1 MNNDIC
7 LGCMSK
13 KGSEAECPKC
23 GYIEGTPQILPALTP
38 GTVIADRYLVGKKI
52 SSNGEGIV
60 YIALDRES
68 GRKVTLHEYL
78 PVTLCTRITGDDAI
92 KVNPG
97 AEGAYDDYRE
107 DFLEIHKAV
116 ARISNIPAIVPVLD
130 IFECNNTVYAVYENV
145 AGKPLT
151 EIIRRAKRLTWDEA
165 RPIFLPLISAMI
177 SAHSIGL
184 VHFGINPDCVYMT
197 HDGRL
202 VITGFG
208 IPDARFSET
217 ELAPELYDGYS
228 AIEQYALEGER
239 GKWSDVYSLSAVIY
253 FCLTGKRPPDSVS
266 RAYDPRLKIPTELA
280 DVIPAHVVTALSG
293 GLQVQPEKRTPG
305 FEELKNELS
314 LRAPSRS
321 RDDGAQRAPYQKTPA
336 PAGANRNAAK
346 KSGPWYENL
355 SQLQYGLLAAGITL
369 VTLGLLVWIVWPG
382 VKNAIETSLPNHSS
396 GSTTVVIS
404 GGDISESDV
413 ETCVVPSFV
422 NKVWTDVRT
431 DPNYQMFALIQL
443 PESYSDN
450 YPEGVIISQNVAEG
464 TVVEVGTPIGI
475 TVSLGPKMRT
485 IPNIIG
491 MSVAEAD
498 TALTGSGLIL
508 GDQLE
513 QYSDSV
519 PSGRIISLSGSA
531 VGNKIAAGS
540 AVNVVVSL
548 GPNPLGN

>member
-38 GTVIADRYLVGKKI
+38 GTVIADRYLVGRKI

-60 YIALDRES
+60 YIALDRETN
-68 GRKVTLHEYL
+68 RKVTLHEYL
-78 PVTLCTRITGDDAI
+78 PATLSTRITGDDAVR
-92 KVNPG
+92 VNPG
-97 AEGAYDDYRE
+97 AEGAYEDYRE

-130 IFECNNTVYAVYENV
+130 IFECNNTVYVVYENV
-145 AGKPLT
+145 AGKSLT
-151 EIIRRAKRLTWDEA
+151 EIIKRAKRITWDEA

-184 VHFGINPDCVYMT
+184 VHFGINPDCIYMT

-208 IPDARFSET
+208 IPDSRFSET

-253 FCLTGKRPPDSVS
+253 FSLTGKRPPDSVS
-266 RAYDPRLKIPTELA
+266 RAYDPRLKMPAELS
-280 DVIPAHVVTALSG
+280 DVIPAHVVTALAG
-293 GLQVQPEKRTPG
+293 GLQVQAEKRTQS

-314 LRAPSRS
+314 LRAAPRS
-321 RDDGAQRAPYQKTPA
+321 REEIPASYQKSPA
-336 PAGANRNAAK
+336 AVRKTNNEAK

-355 SQLQYGLLAAGITL
+355 SQIQYGLLAAGITL

-382 VKNAIETSLPNHSS
+382 VKTAIESSLPNHSS
-396 GSTTVVIS
+396 GKTTVVIS
-404 GGDISESDV
+404 GGDVSESDV
-413 ETCVVPSFV
+413 ETCVVPNLV
-422 NKVWTDVRT
+422 NRVWTEVRT
-431 DPNYQMFALIQL
+431 DPAYQTFALIQL

-450 YPEGVIISQNVAEG
+450 YPEGVIMSQNVAEG

-475 TVSLGPKMRT
+475 TVSLGPRMRT
-485 IPNIIG
+485 VPNIIG

-498 TALTGSGLIL
+498 SALTAQGLLL
-508 GDQLE
+508 GDQIE

-531 VGNKIAAGS
+531 VGNKLAAGS